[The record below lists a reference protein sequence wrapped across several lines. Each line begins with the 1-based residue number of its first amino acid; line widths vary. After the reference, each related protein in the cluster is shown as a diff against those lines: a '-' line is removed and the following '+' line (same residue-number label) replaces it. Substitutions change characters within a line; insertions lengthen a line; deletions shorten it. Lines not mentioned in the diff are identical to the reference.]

1 MSNYSIG
8 SLVKFRG
15 REWVIMPSQEED
27 VLSLRPLTGSE
38 YDTCGI
44 FLPIERNN
52 LQPATFPFPNV
63 HDIGDFESARLLRNA
78 ARLLLRYGAGPF
90 RSMGHLSIYPR
101 PYQLVPLLMALKLDP
116 IRMLIADDVGI
127 GKTIESALIAR
138 ELLDRGEIRRI
149 AVICPPYL
157 CDQWRKELT
166 VKFNLEAKIISTKTL
181 AALER
186 NLPRPNLSVF
196 EYYPHI
202 IVSVDFVKSQRRRES
217 FLLHCPDFVIIDEVH
232 GCARPAGQSVS
243 QQQRHQLIADL
254 AKNTSKHLIL
264 VTATP
269 HSGIEESFLSL
280 LGFIQPLFEKLDLEN
295 LKEEKRA
302 ELAQHLIQRRRADV
316 KQWMGTETRFP
327 ERESK
332 EEPYILSTEYSKLF
346 KDVYAFARELVA
358 TGESLTGFKRRVR
371 YWTALALLRCVM
383 SSPAAATTSLLARID
398 KLSESAGLEE
408 ADYSAYIFDST
419 DVENVEDNV
428 PTHVVQEG
436 ERSFSDNERR
446 KLHGFIKYAESLK
459 GEKDTKITK
468 AEEQI
473 RAMLRGGFSPI
484 IFCRFIQTA
493 KYVAEELQKRLSKE
507 IKDIHVIAVTG
518 EDSEDEREIRVE
530 ELCKSPK
537 RVLVATDCLSE
548 GINLQEGFNA
558 VLHYDLP
565 WNPNRLEQ
573 REGRVDR
580 FGQRATIVKAVLLYG
595 ADNPIDG
602 AVLEVLLRKA
612 KKIHKSLG
620 INVPLPIDSESVME
634 TVLKA
639 LFLKGGETPQ
649 MGLFDSEAP
658 IVEVHQKWERAAE
671 KERKSRTR
679 FAQHA
684 IKPDEVAQELK
695 VTDAVLGNSKIVEQ
709 FIATACQRLGS
720 PITKAPK
727 YFKIDLSLL
736 PQSIKERLSDK
747 SITKMN
753 FDQPVEEGVT
763 YISRNHPLSTTL
775 AEYLLNNALQP
786 DGDRAMASR
795 CGVIRSKDVS
805 ELTTLLLLR
814 IRFLIKD
821 SKSDATSFAEE
832 CIVSGFKNIP
842 GAETWLELDD
852 TGALFENAQ
861 PSSNISDTDKNH
873 WVTTVL
879 KDFNKVMPKIDEL
892 AKERAK
898 VLQQSYKRLRK
909 TIKGKQISIE
919 PMLPADV
926 LSLSIIVPQPGD
938 NGYPKSTT
946 KEGRPDNKLNSPAQE
961 REQGVYN

>member
-38 YDTCGI
+38 QDTCGI
-44 FLPIERNN
+44 FLPIEKSN
-52 LQPATFPFPNV
+52 LQPATFPVPSAN
-63 HDIGDFESARLLRNA
+63 DIGDFESARLLRNA

-90 RSMGHLSIYPR
+90 RSLGHLSIYPR

-149 AVICPPYL
+149 AVVCPPYL
-157 CDQWRKELT
+157 CDQWRKELSE
-166 VKFNLEAKIISTKTL
+166 KFNLDAKIVSTKTL

-217 FLLHCPDFVIIDEVH
+217 FLLHCPDFVIIDEAH

-280 LGFIQPLFEKLDLEN
+280 LGFIQPSFEKLDLEN

-316 KQWMGTETRFP
+316 KQWMGTETTFP
-327 ERESK
+327 ERDSQ

-383 SSPAAATTSLLARID
+383 SSPAAATSSLLARIE
-398 KLSESAGLEE
+398 KLSEAEPLEE
-408 ADYSAYIFDST
+408 ADYSSYIFDPT
-419 DVENVEDNV
+419 DVENVEDIV
-428 PTHVVQEG
+428 PTHVVHEG
-436 ERSFSDNERR
+436 ERSFSDSERK
-446 KLHGFIKYAESLK
+446 KLHSFIKNAESLK
-459 GEKDTKITK
+459 GEKDTKMAK
-468 AEEQI
+468 AEEET
-473 RAMLRGGFSPI
+473 RKLLREGYSSI

-507 IKDIHVIAVTG
+507 FKDIHVIAVTG
-518 EDSEDEREIRVE
+518 EDSEDEREIRVAD
-530 ELCKSPK
+530 LCKSPK

-548 GINLQEGFNA
+548 GINLQGGFNA

-580 FGQRATIVKAVLLYG
+580 FGQISPTVKAVLIYG

-620 INVPLPIDSESVME
+620 ITVPLPIDSESVME

-639 LFLKGGETPQ
+639 LFLRGGETPQ
-649 MGLFDSEAP
+649 LGLFDSEAP
-658 IVEVHQKWERAAE
+658 IVDVHQKWDRAVE
-671 KERKSRTR
+671 KERRSRTR

-695 VTDAVLGNSKIVEQ
+695 VTDAILGNSKIVEQ
-709 FIATACQRLGS
+709 FISTACQRLGS
-720 PITKAPK
+720 PVTKTAK
-727 YFKIDLSLL
+727 YFKLDMSLL
-736 PQSIKERLSDK
+736 PQSIKDRLSDRNINK
-747 SITKMN
+747 IH

-763 YISRNHPLSTTL
+763 YISRNHSFCTTL
-775 AEYLLNNALQP
+775 AEYLVNVALQT
-786 DGDRAMASR
+786 DGDRNIAAR
-795 CGVIRSKDVS
+795 CGVIRSKDV
-805 ELTTLLLLR
+805 EAVNTLLLLR
-814 IRFLIKD
+814 IRFLIKGG
-821 SKSDATSFAEE
+821 KSNSHSFAEE
-832 CIVSGFKNIP
+832 CIISGFK
-842 GAETWLELDD
+842 GVAGSETWLALQDAES
-852 TGALFENAQ
+852 LFEKVK
-861 PSSNISDTDKNH
+861 PSGNLADSDKQH
-873 WVTTVL
+873 WVTAVL
-879 KDFNKVMPKIDEL
+879 KDFEKVRPKIDAL
-892 AKERAK
+892 AYERAK
-898 VLQQSYKRLRK
+898 ALHQSYERLRK
-909 TIKGKQISIE
+909 TIKGAQVSVE
-919 PMLPADV
+919 PLLPMDV
-926 LSLSIIVPQPGD
+926 LSLSIIVPQPRG
-938 NGYPKSTT
+938 
-946 KEGRPDNKLNSPAQE
+946 
-961 REQGVYN
+961 

>member
-1 MSNYSIG
+1 
-8 SLVKFRG
+8 
-15 REWVIMPSQEED
+15 MPSHEEE

-38 YDTCGI
+38 LDSCGL
-44 FLPIERNN
+44 FLPIEKNN
-52 LQPATFPFPNV
+52 LEPATFRLPDV
-63 HDIGDFESARLLRNA
+63 TDIGDFESARLLRNA

-90 RSMGHLSIYPR
+90 RSLGHLSIYPR

-157 CDQWRKELT
+157 CDQWRKELS
-166 VKFNLEAKIISTKTL
+166 VKFNLEAKIISTNTL
-181 AALER
+181 ASLER

-217 FLLHCPDFVIIDEVH
+217 FLLHCPEFVIVDEAH

-254 AKNTSKHLIL
+254 AKDTSKHLIL

-280 LGFIQPLFEKLDLEN
+280 LGFIHPSFETLDMEN

-302 ELAQHLIQRRRADV
+302 ELARHLIQRRRADV
-316 KQWMGTETRFP
+316 KQWMGTETTFP
-327 ERESK
+327 ERDSK
-332 EEPYILSTEYSKLF
+332 EEPYILSKEYSKLF
-346 KDVYAFARELVA
+346 NDVYAFAREIVA
-358 TGESLTGFKRRVR
+358 TGESLTGFKKRVR

-383 SSPAAATTSLLARID
+383 SSPAAATTSLLARLD

-408 ADYSAYIFDST
+408 ADYSVYIFDST
-419 DVENVEDNV
+419 DVENVQDNV

-436 ERSFSDNERR
+436 ERTFSDNERR
-446 KLHGFIKYAESLK
+446 RLRDFIRYAESLK
-459 GEKDTKITK
+459 GEKDTKIAK
-468 AEEQI
+468 AEKEI
-473 RAMLRGGFSPI
+473 RAILKAGLSPI

-493 KYVAEELQKRLSKE
+493 KYVAEELQKRISKE
-507 IKDIHVIAVTG
+507 IKDVHIIAVTG
-518 EDSEDEREIRVE
+518 EDSEDERELRIE
-530 ELCKSPK
+530 GLCKSQR

-580 FGQRATIVKAVLLYG
+580 FGQLAPVVKAVLLYG
-595 ADNPIDG
+595 ADNSIDG

-612 KKIHKSLG
+612 RKIHKTLG
-620 INVPLPIDSESVME
+620 ITVPLPMDSESVME

-639 LFLKGGETPQ
+639 LFLKGRETKQ
-649 MGLFDSEAP
+649 LGLFDNDALT
-658 IVEVHQKWERAAE
+658 VEVHQKWDRDAE
-671 KERKSRTR
+671 KEQKSRTR

-684 IKPDEVAQELK
+684 IKPDEVAKELK
-695 VTDAVLGNSKIVEQ
+695 VTDAVLGNSKVVEQ

-727 YFKIDLSLL
+727 YFKIDMSLL
-736 PQSIKERLSDK
+736 PQSLRERLSDK

-753 FDQPVEEGVT
+753 FDQPVEEGVA
-763 YISRNHPLSTTL
+763 YISRNHSLSTIL
-775 AEYLLNNALQP
+775 AEYLLNNALQL
-786 DGDRAMASR
+786 DGDRAIASR
-795 CGVIRSKDVS
+795 CGVIRSKDIN

-821 SKSDATSFAEE
+821 SKTNATSFAEE
-832 CIVSGFKNIP
+832 CVVTGFKNIT
-842 GAETWLELDD
+842 GAATWLAINNAEE
-852 TGALFENAQ
+852 LFENAQ
-861 PSSNISDTDKNH
+861 PSSSMSDLDKNH
-873 WVTTVL
+873 WATIVL
-879 KDFNKVMPKIDEL
+879 RDFYKVMPQIDAL
-892 AKERAK
+892 ANERAST
-898 VLQQSYKRLRK
+898 LQQSYERVRK

-919 PMLPADV
+919 PILPADI
-926 LSLSIIVPQPGD
+926 LSVSIIVPQPEASQ
-938 NGYPKSTT
+938 NPT
-946 KEGRPDNKLNSPAQE
+946 LNL
-961 REQGVYN
+961 R